1 MVVPIAGG
9 LAALI
14 LAVLLIIPTIKY
26 RVTKNNLV
34 ISALGV
40 PVRWVSLKNI
50 RYLTDHSTNISEPWP
65 NCYTT
70 LGRTLFIRKRRGI
83 FRTLMISPK
92 KRFVFKAE
100 VERAICELNPEGSLD
115 ETAFYV
121 RDPQKK
127 SSTKLVN
134 NH

>member
-26 RVTKNNLV
+26 RVTENNLV

-50 RYLTDHSTNISEPWP
+50 RYLTDHSTKVSEPWP

-83 FRTLMISPK
+83 LRTLMISPI

-100 VERAICELNPEGSLD
+100 VERAIRELDPKANFEGTD
-115 ETAFYV
+115 FYV

-127 SSTKLVN
+127 SSAKPVN
-134 NH
+134 DH